1 MAAALLWQESG
12 DLTRAEAAFRM
23 QAEPRLRELW
33 QGLSETERRVV
44 QQLGDG
50 DRAVVEQLQRYGV
63 IRADGGLFSRVF
75 AELVRG
81 QK

>member
-1 MAAALLWQESG
+1 
-12 DLTRAEAAFRM
+12 
-23 QAEPRLRELW
+23 LW

>member
-1 MAAALLWQESG
+1 LWQEGG
-12 DLTRAEAAFRM
+12 DLMRAEAAFRM

-33 QGLSETERRVV
+33 QGLSEAERRIV

-50 DRAVVEQLQRYGV
+50 DRAVVDQLQRYGV
-63 IRADGGLFSRVF
+63 IQAGGGLFSRVF
-75 AELVRG
+75 AKFLRG

>member
-1 MAAALLWQESG
+1 LWQEEG
-12 DLTRAEAAFRM
+12 DLMRAEEAFRM

-33 QGLSETERRVV
+33 QGLSETEQGVL